1 MSSKIKSKSGFTI
14 IEVVL
19 VLAIAGLIFL
29 MVFVAF
35 PTLRSSQN
43 DTRRQN
49 DISRLSTQIT
59 NFRSNNSNGIP
70 GMSSKNDNHNGEIA
84 GGASIDSDSKVGTR
98 GTWAHFYK
106 NYLLANGATFEDPDG
121 NAYNLKVVYC
131 GENGDAAKPMKGV
144 SDGADCQDS
153 AQRYNTSFADQGHT
167 ILVVLGA
174 RCDGEVAVGASGA
187 RNIALVYKK
196 EGGGAICTAN

>member
-1 MSSKIKSKSGFTI
+1 MAKNIKINKGFTI

-35 PTLRSSQN
+35 PALQRSQN

-59 NFRSNNSNGIP
+59 QFKQNNTNGIP
-70 GMSSKNDNHNGEIA
+70 GATAKNDNSTLVTVEGSGIDQDSN
-84 GGASIDSDSKVGTR
+84 ASKR
-98 GTWAHFYK
+98 GSWAYFYK
-106 NYLLANGATFEDPDG
+106 NYLLANGDIFEDPDG
-121 NAYNLKVVYC
+121 NAYNLEVVYC
-131 GENGDAAKPMKGV
+131 GANGTNAKPQTGV
-144 SDGADCQDS
+144 SEGEDCQS
-153 AQRYNTSFADQGHT
+153 RAQRYETTFEDQGHN

-174 RCDGEVAVGASGA
+174 RCNGEAAVAASGA

-196 EGGGAICTAN
+196 QSGGVLCIAN

>member
-1 MSSKIKSKSGFTI
+1 MMAKNIKAKKGFTI

-35 PTLRSSQN
+35 PALQRSQD

-59 NFRSNNSNGIP
+59 NFKTNNSNGIP
-70 GMSSKNDNHNGEIA
+70 GMAAKNDNAKGSVT
-84 GGASIDSDSKVGTR
+84 GANINSDSKVNTR
-98 GTWAHFYK
+98 GTWAYFYK
-106 NYLLANGATFEDPDG
+106 NYLLAGSDIFEDPDG
-121 NAYNLKVVYC
+121 DPYNLQVVYC
-131 GENGDAAKPMKGV
+131 GANGTAAKPMTGV
-144 SDGADCQDS
+144 KDGADCQDS
-153 AQRYNTSFADQGHT
+153 SQRYNTSFDDQGHT
-167 ILVVLGA
+167 ILIVLGA
-174 RCDGEVAVGASGA
+174 QCDGEAAVGASGA

-196 EGGGAICTAN
+196 EGGGTLCIAN